1 MDHFRATEG
10 DVNFTPARAAWQ
22 DENLDDESR
31 ALLMRDAGVFLHQSM
46 SSPCVDALA
55 GCEGPYV
62 VNNRGQRILD
72 FHGNNVHQVGFS
84 NPDVVRAMKEQL
96 DGLSFSTRRFTNEK
110 AVTFAEKLVE
120 LTGGALSRVL
130 FAPGATSAIGMALKL
145 ARIATGRHKTVS
157 LWDSFHGAS
166 LDAISVGGEA
176 VFRSGIGPLLPGS
189 EHVLPYNSYRCPL
202 GECTGCGLK
211 CVKYLEYVLARET
224 DVGAVILETVRN
236 TDVQVPPAEYYKEVR
251 RLCDKT
257 GALLILD
264 ETAVCM
270 GRTGKWFAYQNY
282 DIVPDM
288 VVCGKGLGGGVMP
301 LAALLAREELNVAG
315 HVSLGHYTHEKSPVA
330 CAAGLAAVT
339 YIERE
344 GLLQRTIED
353 GAYFRALLNR
363 IMERH
368 DCVGDVRGIGLL
380 NAVELVTDR
389 RTREPDAALAERVM
403 YGCLADGLSFKVSQ
417 GNVLSLYPAL
427 VATREQLSE
436 AARIIERWIC
446 TAGDAKCDRLTV
458 GPNSRTDRQEQG
470 GGKAMLDHGKR
481 T

>member
-1 MDHFRATEG
+1 MTDHFRAAEG

-22 DENLDDESR
+22 DENLDDASR
-31 ALLMRDAGVFLHQSM
+31 ALLRRDADVFLHQSM
-46 SSPCVDALA
+46 SSPCVDTLA

-62 VNNRGQRILD
+62 VNGRGQKVLD

-84 NPDVVRAMKEQL
+84 NPDVLRAVKEQL
-96 DGLSFSTRRFTNEK
+96 DILSFSTRRFTNET
-110 AVTFAEKLVE
+110 AVAFAEKLVE

-176 VFRSGIGPLLPGS
+176 AFRGGIGPLLPGC
-189 EHVLPYNSYRCPL
+189 EHILPYNGYRCPF
-202 GECTGCGLK
+202 GACADCGLK
-211 CVKYLEYVLARET
+211 CVKYLEYVLAREK

-236 TDVQVPPAEYYKEVR
+236 TDVQIPPLEYYRAVR
-251 RLCDKT
+251 RLCDKA

-301 LAALLAREELNVAG
+301 LAALLAREALNVAG

-330 CAAGLAAVT
+330 CAAGLAAIA

-344 GLLQRTIED
+344 RLLQRTIEN
-353 GAYFRALLNR
+353 GAHFRALLNK

-380 NAVELVTDR
+380 NAVELVADR
-389 RTREPDAALAERVM
+389 GTREPDAALAERVM
-403 YGCLADGLSFKVSQ
+403 YGCLTDGLSFKVSQ

-427 VATREQLSE
+427 VATRAQLDE
-436 AARIIERWIC
+436 AARIIDENIGSAC
-446 TAGDAKCDRLTV
+446 AQHAPESL
-458 GPNSRTDRQEQG
+458 
-470 GGKAMLDHGKR
+470 
-481 T
+481 